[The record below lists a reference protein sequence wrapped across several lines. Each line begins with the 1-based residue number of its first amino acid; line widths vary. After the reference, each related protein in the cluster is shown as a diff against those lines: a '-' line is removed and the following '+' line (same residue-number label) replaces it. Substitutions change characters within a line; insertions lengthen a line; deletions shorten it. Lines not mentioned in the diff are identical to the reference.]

1 MLEHES
7 DLHEPEF
14 KLNPF
19 NIRHI
24 SNMLAVS
31 LCLLTFFDLSLYFS
45 FFPTNLLKKGYST
58 PFSHK
63 VSKLIKSLPFLD
75 SRSIILY
82 ISSPTLYVSHV
93 SLFGQSNNVFLFEYD
108 QRFASIAK
116 NKDGSGTQFFKYDL
130 NFPEKVLESLKGKV
144 DLVVIDPPFLNEV
157 TNELIGKSV
166 KLLLKPPVA
175 TTGEE
180 NGGKVLLITGVSIGD
195 QASKYYQ
202 DEKDPSTLM
211 KRTKLEVE
219 HESGLANPFGA
230 WANFDDAENWGE

>member
-1 MLEHES
+1 
-7 DLHEPEF
+7 
-14 KLNPF
+14 
-19 NIRHI
+19 
-24 SNMLAVS
+24 MLALS
-31 LCLLTFFDLSLYFS
+31 LCLLTFFGLSQLSLS
-45 FFPTNLLKKGYST
+45 PSPISSKKGYST

-63 VSKLIKSLPFLD
+63 VSKLIKSLPFLN
-75 SRSIILY
+75 SNSIILY

-108 QRFASIAK
+108 QRFASIAQT
-116 NKDGSGTQFFKYDL
+116 KDGSGTQFFKYDL
-130 NFPEKVLESLKGKV
+130 NSPEKVLESLRGKV

-166 KLLLKPPVA
+166 NLLLKPPIS